1 MEGRR
6 DGESGRKRDHHI
18 SISPYLPISLSPYP
32 PAHPP
37 SPIKAMSL
45 FTIFK
50 ISSQGMTAQ
59 RERLETSASNLAN
72 AHSTR
77 TNEGGPY
84 RRRDIL
90 FEAVALQENNSFSG
104 APSVSLFADSQS
116 GAPQGVRA
124 STELAPLDQFIRRF
138 DPSHPDADADGY
150 VKLPDVDPL
159 EETVNM
165 ISAAR
170 SFEANATAF
179 NTAKELARATLKL
192 GEA

>member
-1 MEGRR
+1 
-6 DGESGRKRDHHI
+6 
-18 SISPYLPISLSPYP
+18 
-32 PAHPP
+32 
-37 SPIKAMSL
+37 MSL

-59 RERLETSASNLAN
+59 RERLETSAANLAN

-77 TNEGGPY
+77 TSEGGPY
-84 RRRDIL
+84 RRRDIV
-90 FEAVALQENNSFSG
+90 FETVALQERNSFSD
-104 APSVSLFADSQS
+104 SSSLFADAQS
-116 GAPQGVRA
+116 GAAQGVRVG
-124 STELAPLDQFIRRF
+124 TELAPPDQFIRRF
-138 DPSHPDADADGY
+138 DPAHPDADSDGY

-192 GEA
+192 GEV

>member
-1 MEGRR
+1 
-6 DGESGRKRDHHI
+6 
-18 SISPYLPISLSPYP
+18 
-32 PAHPP
+32 
-37 SPIKAMSL
+37 MSL

-59 RERLETSASNLAN
+59 RERLETAAANLAN
-72 AHSTR
+72 AQSTR
-77 TNEGGPY
+77 TSEGGPY
-84 RRRDIL
+84 RRRDVVL
-90 FEAVALQENNSFSG
+90 ETTGVQPETAFSD
-104 APSVSLFADSQS
+104 AASISLFADTQP
-116 GAPQGVRA
+116 GAAQGVRVG
-124 STELAPLDQFIRRF
+124 TEMAPPDQFIRRF
-138 DPSHPDADADGY
+138 EPGHPDADADGY